1 MFLVRSAFW
10 LTLAFIAIHPKDVD
24 LGAAASQLSG
34 QAMAA
39 GQRLVVAQVLNPDCP
54 LLRCAPAKPAAA
66 PHPAS
71 AAAPSVDLTMQGS
84 SASRSVPFPRPRPD
98 WMG

>member
-24 LGAAASQLSG
+24 LGTAASQLSG

-39 GQRLVVAQVLNPDCP
+39 GQRMVVAQVLNADCP
-54 LLRCAPAKPAAA
+54 LLRCATDKTVAV
-66 PHPAS
+66 PHLANAS
-71 AAAPSVDLTMQGS
+71 TPSVDLSMQGS
-84 SASRSVPFPRPRPD
+84 SASRSVPFPRPRPS

>member
-10 LTLAFIAIHPKDVD
+10 LTLAFIVIHPKDMD
-24 LGAAASQLSG
+24 LGAAANQLSG

-39 GQRLVVAQVLNPDCP
+39 GQRMVVAQVLNPDCP
-54 LLRCAPAKPAAA
+54 LLQCAPAKPAA
-66 PHPAS
+66 PLL
-71 AAAPSVDLTMQGS
+71 AAVSTPSVGPSIEGS
-84 SASRSVPFPRPRPD
+84 SASRSVPFPRPRPN

>member
-39 GQRLVVAQVLNPDCP
+39 GQRMVVAQVLNPDCP
-54 LLRCAPAKPAAA
+54 LLQCAPAKPAAA
-66 PHPAS
+66 PQLAIVS
-71 AAAPSVDLTMQGS
+71 TPSVGLSMQGS
-84 SASRSVPFPRPRPD
+84 SASRSVPFPRPRPN

>member
-10 LTLAFIAIHPKDVD
+10 LTLAFIVIHPKDMD
-24 LGAAASQLSG
+24 LGAAANQLSG

-54 LLRCAPAKPAAA
+54 LLQCAAA
-66 PHPAS
+66 RPVPAPMQ
-71 AAAPSVDLTMQGS
+71 AAVPTPSVGPSLEGS
-84 SASRSVPFPRPRPD
+84 SASRSVPFPRPRPS